1 VGLGGKEGD
10 RGKEE
15 GKENEKE
22 KGGGVR
28 EGLEK

>member
-1 VGLGGKEGD
+1 MGLRGKDD